1 MIVLEKE
8 LAKVYPEIDM
18 VTTPTGKPVAMVH
31 ANNCTSDINAWV
43 GLFKEF
49 STSFGI
55 EIDQNKLFEFLYQK
69 ALEGDAD
76 CGDLLAYNYFSGEP
90 ITQFEGGRPLF
101 VRTPDSRFTLANF
114 MRTHLFSALGT
125 LKIGLEIFEKENVR
139 IDRVLGHGGFFKTK
153 NVGQKIM
160 AAAMNVPITVMETA
174 SEGGAWGIALL
185 ASYLLNKSVGESLE
199 DYLSAKVFAGKEG
212 LTVSPDQNDL
222 DSFTLFMR
230 RYKNGLTIERAAVDR
245 FK

>member
-1 MIVLEKE
+1 M
-8 LAKVYPEIDM
+8 P
-18 VTTPTGKPVAMVH
+18 
-31 ANNCTSDINAWV
+31 
-43 GLFKEF
+43 GLGFFKEF

-125 LKIGLEIFEKENVR
+125 LKIGLEIFEKENVK

-153 NVGQKIM
+153 DVGQKIM

-185 ASYLLNKSVGESLE
+185 ASYLLNKSNGEPLE
-199 DYLSAKVFAGKEG
+199 EYLTGKVFVGKEG
-212 LTVSPDQNDL
+212 LTVVPDQNDL
-222 DSFTLFMR
+222 DSFTSFMR
-230 RYKNGLTIERAAVDR
+230 SYKNGLTIERAAVDG